1 MARDTGRHGQA
12 PPSST
17 LLDVP
22 DNEST
27 LLVPL
32 RSNASTLLT
41 GRPIAAM
48 RRRLKLASVYHDR
61 LLLEAGILM
70 VQVGP
75 KGGSTWHTMPTEQ
88 QTVRWQTPHARH
100 LAEQGR
106 FQLAMGREMTP
117 GVLAETMSTF
127 IDSET
132 SICWVATLDPFGD
145 ELPPEADWVDF
156 VRSPNSLPGEVGRLA
171 DWWSWA
177 DKRNTALKQAMPVQ
191 FVRDTVV
198 GNANHD
204 LAGAASAGFVV
215 TIDSVHAQVVTQRF
229 RDEEGWRLRGYV
241 VPIVIPEVGELPW
254 RAVADLR
261 RDRNIARFRAVLR
274 EVENEAVAE
283 AAGGDIESAAHHAYE
298 RHLAEASGKLE
309 GIGGPAR
316 RTVSG
321 FVVGATA
328 GLATSGITGPA
339 GILAGVALGT
349 VPGAVLDI
357 RSTIR
362 RRRTNGWVGLYQRIT
377 GSG

>member
-1 MARDTGRHGQA
+1 
-12 PPSST
+12 
-17 LLDVP
+17 VP
-22 DNEST
+22 DSEST

-48 RRRLKLASVYHDR
+48 RRRLKFASVYHDR
-61 LLLEAGILM
+61 LLLEAGILK

-75 KGGSTWHTMPTEQ
+75 GGGSTIHTMPAEQ

-100 LAEQGR
+100 VAEQGR
-106 FQLAMGREMTP
+106 FQLAMGRETAP
-117 GVLAETMSTF
+117 GVPAETMRTF

-145 ELPPEADWVDF
+145 ELPPGADWVDF

-171 DWWSWA
+171 DKWTWA
-177 DKRNTALKQAMPVQ
+177 DKRNTALTQAMPVQ
-191 FVRDTVV
+191 FVRDTVI
-198 GNANHD
+198 GHANHD
-204 LAGAASAGFVV
+204 LAGAASEGLVV
-215 TIDSVHAQVVTQRF
+215 TIDSVHAQVVVQRF
-229 RDEEGWRLRGYV
+229 RDEEGWHLRGYI

-254 RAVADLR
+254 PAIADLR
-261 RDRNIARFRAVLR
+261 RDGNIERFRAVLR

-316 RTVSG
+316 RTVAG

-328 GLATSGITGPA
+328 GFATSGITGSA
-339 GILAGVALGT
+339 GILAGAALGT

-362 RRRTNGWVGLYQRIT
+362 RRRANGWVGLYQSIT
-377 GSG
+377 GNG